1 MQEASAFS
9 TSFNFLLFCHPTRDF
24 LESLHNVINCRE
36 SPLLI
41 VFKRNARML
50 WWTRGNLLHAQHS
63 ISRGILHS
71 GWGRA
76 LLVRC
81 VRCAESNVQPV
92 CFDNRLRDG
101 EKKCR
106 TEKSTV
112 HQESSKFCS
121 VSIHVTLIQQWWVYV
136 CSCDRR
142 QYSEEHIFKGSE
154 LTSRLH
160 GLNVHVCVNIWNESL
175 IWIKN
180 FHASMSNG
188 GFQSDLTFKE
198 RNLNC
203 WLFQTFFSDLSSLFG
218 VDLVT
223 VNTVQSYCDDFFSPN
238 WTHVSNAL
246 LNIGAV
252 RSSDPV
258 SSFQRKSGDIV
269 ER

>member
-9 TSFNFLLFCHPTRDF
+9 TSFNFLVFCHPTRDF

-71 GWGRA
+71 RWRRA

-81 VRCAESNVQPV
+81 VRCAESNAQPV

-101 EKKCR
+101 EKTCR

-112 HQESSKFCS
+112 HQESSTFCS

-142 QYSEEHIFKGSE
+142 QYSEEHIFKNFRIDLE
-154 LTSRLH
+154 VTWFKCARVREHLKWRPD
-160 GLNVHVCVNIWNESL
+160 LN
-175 IWIKN
+175 
-180 FHASMSNG
+180 
-188 GFQSDLTFKE
+188 
-198 RNLNC
+198 
-203 WLFQTFFSDLSSLFG
+203 
-218 VDLVT
+218 
-223 VNTVQSYCDDFFSPN
+223 
-238 WTHVSNAL
+238 
-246 LNIGAV
+246 
-252 RSSDPV
+252 
-258 SSFQRKSGDIV
+258 
-269 ER
+269 